1 MQFNSIYEKN
11 HCLSTE
17 LIRLYLPAIRAY
29 RGQRYETRLLKNI
42 QKTFEKRQLSG
53 HRANTMEVHLNGNKS
68 KLTKVT
74 IKATR
79 KIYEKTAFQTV
90 ETGK

>member
-29 RGQRYETRLLKNI
+29 LPWAKIRNETVK
-42 QKTFEKRQLSG
+42 KTFEKRQLSG

-74 IKATR
+74 IKTTR

>member
-1 MQFNSIYEKN
+1 
-11 HCLSTE
+11 
-17 LIRLYLPAIRAY
+17 
-29 RGQRYETRLLKNI
+29 
-42 QKTFEKRQLSG
+42 
-53 HRANTMEVHLNGNKS
+53 MEVHLNGNKS

-74 IKATR
+74 IKTTR